1 MSLKAQIQSD
11 LTAAMKAR
19 DAVTTSTLRMLRAAI
34 GNAEVAGTEAIELT
48 NEQTLD
54 VLRAEA
60 KKRAEAA
67 KVYDDAGR
75 AESAAKEQS
84 ELAIIERYL
93 PAAMGDDELAQLVAE
108 ETAARCGCRIRWAQ
122 GDGSGHQGRPR
133 SSRGDGGGRAN
144 RGRRQGRTRHVNVV
158 RRSSG
163 VDQLGLPVTN
173 EGVPEHREHCRRESE
188 QLDDRHDA
196 HAGDVSAVQH
206 GVDLVERHDSD
217 CAEADE
223 GEQHES
229 GGQVATPTLGYP
241 PERQ

>member
-48 NEQTLD
+48 DEQTLD

-75 AESAAKEQS
+75 AESAAKEQT
-84 ELAIIERYL
+84 ELDIIERYL

-108 ETAARCGCRIRWAQ
+108 ETARAAAAGS
-122 GDGSGHQGRPR
+122 DGPKAMGQVIKAVRDRAGATAE
-133 SSRGDGGGRAN
+133 GGRIAAA
-144 RGRRQGRTRHVNVV
+144 VKAA
-158 RRSSG
+158 
-163 VDQLGLPVTN
+163 LGM
-173 EGVPEHREHCRRESE
+173 
-188 QLDDRHDA
+188 
-196 HAGDVSAVQH
+196 
-206 GVDLVERHDSD
+206 
-217 CAEADE
+217 
-223 GEQHES
+223 
-229 GGQVATPTLGYP
+229 
-241 PERQ
+241 